1 MVACWRAALEGA
13 RGRAVAVSGRRG
25 VALISALL
33 LLLTLTALAHGA
45 LLLARAEWMGSNARA
60 RAAEAEA
67 VVTVRMDETLQQ
79 GLPPDLSDEPIWASR
94 VLDDGTGSDGVVRI
108 QRLGAE
114 SWWLEHGANGHA
126 GRGTGVPGRLLW
138 WMDPLA
144 RIRSLGAVLS
154 VGEGAA
160 WTVLGSVER
169 LGFGSV
175 TGPLDTAACGFGALT
190 VTEVPDLVRVLP
202 EAEMP
207 FGLGLL
213 SFDTLLARTAETV
226 DGIGTPAPREEV
238 GACVMDDPWNWGD
251 PERLEAPCGS
261 VVAVRAA
268 ESPLRV
274 EGGVGQAALLV
285 DGDVELAEDAKLYG
299 FLMTSGVLRLRD
311 QAELRGMGVALGG
324 VVVGSGA
331 RVQGS
336 ACWAARALY
345 AARAQWMP
353 MASPVPGVPPI
364 AP

>member
-1 MVACWRAALEGA
+1 
-13 RGRAVAVSGRRG
+13 
-25 VALISALL
+25 
-33 LLLTLTALAHGA
+33 
-45 LLLARAEWMGSNARA
+45 
-60 RAAEAEA
+60 
-67 VVTVRMDETLQQ
+67 
-79 GLPPDLSDEPIWASR
+79 
-94 VLDDGTGSDGVVRI
+94 
-108 QRLGAE
+108 
-114 SWWLEHGANGHA
+114 
-126 GRGTGVPGRLLW
+126 
-138 WMDPLA
+138 MDPRA

-202 EAEMP
+202 EAEM
-207 FGLGLL
+207 
-213 SFDTLLARTAETV
+213 
-226 DGIGTPAPREEV
+226 
-238 GACVMDDPWNWGD
+238 GD